1 VDVSSDGLETDAA
14 TGGATVSADGRFVA
28 FSSEAAD
35 LVPGDGNGVSDVFVR
50 DLRTGRTTRVSVS
63 SAGVAGDRAST
74 FPSLSADGRL
84 VAFRSFA
91 DNLVGRDRNGVE
103 DVFVHD
109 RVAGTTERVSVGTSG
124 QEANGPSLS
133 VNISADGSAVAFS
146 STASNLVPDDRNG
159 VRDVFVRDRARRRTE
174 RVSVGAAGE
183 ATGKSEGSSISAHG
197 RVVAFRSLASNL
209 VPGDTNGSADDFV
222 RDRARG
228 ITERVDVSSAGAQA
242 DAAAFRGSLSG
253 DGRLVAFRS
262 RATNLVPNDTNRA
275 LDVFVRDRVAG
286 TTRRIS
292 VTSRGAQADARGADE
307 LTRRSLFMS
316 RPFVSADGRYAAFGS
331 RAPNLVRGDT
341 NRAADVFVADLE
353 RGCTLRVSVGHAG
366 AQANSGSFVAGI
378 SGDGRVV
385 VFRSF
390 ADNLVPGDANGRRD
404 VFVRIR

>member
-1 VDVSSDGLETDAA
+1 MSSDGLETDAA

-74 FPSLSADGRL
+74 FPSLSGDGRL

-183 ATGKSEGSSISAHG
+183 ATGKSEGS
-197 RVVAFRSLASNL
+197 
-209 VPGDTNGSADDFV
+209 
-222 RDRARG
+222 
-228 ITERVDVSSAGAQA
+228 
-242 DAAAFRGSLSG
+242 
-253 DGRLVAFRS
+253 
-262 RATNLVPNDTNRA
+262 
-275 LDVFVRDRVAG
+275 
-286 TTRRIS
+286 
-292 VTSRGAQADARGADE
+292 
-307 LTRRSLFMS
+307 
-316 RPFVSADGRYAAFGS
+316 
-331 RAPNLVRGDT
+331 
-341 NRAADVFVADLE
+341 
-353 RGCTLRVSVGHAG
+353 
-366 AQANSGSFVAGI
+366 
-378 SGDGRVV
+378 
-385 VFRSF
+385 
-390 ADNLVPGDANGRRD
+390 
-404 VFVRIR
+404 